1 MNAIRI
7 SVSGRVQGVFFRRTS
22 KEQADALGITGW
34 IRNTDEGNV
43 EIHAE
48 GSPDALEQ
56 FQAWCRKG
64 PPAARVDI
72 VKVEDIPDEGFEAF
86 EIAA

>member
-7 SVSGRVQGVFFRRTS
+7 SVSGLVQGVFFRKAT
-22 KEQADALGITGW
+22 KQQADELGITGW
-34 IRNTDEGNV
+34 VRNTEDGNV

-48 GSPDALEQ
+48 GSPDVLEQ

-64 PPAARVDI
+64 PSAAEVDHI
-72 VKVEDIPDEGFEAF
+72 EVQDVPVEGFRSF
-86 EIAA
+86 VVQR